1 MNSKFV
7 ILIGIA
13 LMAEGFLVNIY
24 SSLILFP
31 TTNPPMMKP
40 IEGIDYVLV
49 LYKQIFLIS
58 GIIGILITIAGI
70 ILWRKRK

>member
-1 MNSKFV
+1 MKSKFV
-7 ILIGIA
+7 ILIGLA

-31 TTNPPMMKP
+31 PTYPLMMKP
-40 IEGIDYVLV
+40 LDGIDYVLV
-49 LYKQIFLIS
+49 LYKQVFLIS

-70 ILWRKRK
+70 ILWRKGK

>member
-7 ILIGIA
+7 ILVGIA
-13 LMAEGFLVNIY
+13 LMTEGFLVNIY

-31 TTNPPMMKP
+31 PTNPPMMKP

-58 GIIGILITIAGI
+58 GIIGILITIVGI